1 MWELLEQD
9 SNIALEARAHTFT
22 SEAGTH
28 TAAFRARAHTK
39 EQHIWRMAL
48 TRIPGIG
55 AVSTKKLIAIF
66 GEAAEVFRAS
76 RSALL
81 SAGLSETSVQAI
93 LQFDAQDQLKTE
105 YQWLVR
111 NGVRLLYFTDPEY
124 PQRLLSIAEAP
135 PLLYY
140 RGTADLNAKKIV
152 AVVGTRTPDDY
163 GIQMARELVAQLRPA
178 APLIISGLAYG
189 IDAAAHR
196 AALDSDLPTVG
207 VLGHGFGKLYP
218 AANTALSKEIVRQGG
233 LLTSFAYHVTP
244 ERYNFP
250 TRNAIVA
257 GLCDALVVV
266 QTSLKGGSLL
276 TVGNARKFG
285 KKIFAVPG
293 RLSDERSVGCN
304 RLIQQ
309 GIARLLSSG
318 GQLAAEMGW
327 TWPEGGK
334 GAQASLDFET
344 DEYAEDTPEGLL
356 LRLIRGKETPD
367 IDELIG
373 CSHLDASVV
382 ALTLL
387 QLELLG
393 AITILPGKRYA
404 CRRRA

>member
-9 SNIALEARAHTFT
+9 SNIALEAGAHTAT
-22 SEAGTH
+22 LGAGTH
-28 TAAFRARAHTK
+28 PAAFRARAHTK
-39 EQHIWRMAL
+39 EQNIWRMAL

-81 SAGLSETSVQAI
+81 SAGLSEASAQAI
-93 LQFDAQDQLKTE
+93 LQFGAQDQLKAE
-105 YQWLVR
+105 LQWLVR
-111 NGVRLLYFTDPEY
+111 NSVRLLYFTDPEY

-152 AVVGTRTPDDY
+152 AVIGTRHADAY
-163 GIQMARELVAQLRPA
+163 GIQMAKELVAQLRPA

-189 IDAAAHR
+189 IDAAAHK
-196 AALDSDLPTVG
+196 AALESDLPTVG

-218 AANTALSKEIVRQGG
+218 AANTALSKKMVGQGG

-250 TRNAIVA
+250 IRNVVVA

-293 RLSDERSVGCN
+293 RLSDERSEGCN

-309 GIARLLSSG
+309 GFARLLSSG

-327 TWPEGGK
+327 TWPEDGK
-334 GAQASLDFET
+334 GAQASLNFET
-344 DEYAEDTPEGLL
+344 AEYLEDTPEGRL
-356 LRLIRGKETPD
+356 LRLIREKATPD
-367 IDELIG
+367 IDELIL

-387 QLELLG
+387 RLELLG
-393 AITILPGKRYA
+393 AVTVLPGKRYA
-404 CRRRA
+404 CRARA